1 MATVYAGDNDT
12 IGALPSVSVLL
23 RAFRS
28 PGAAPGDHPVLAAAR
43 KLVRCHEL
51 RRHAYR
57 DAHAPQVSSARVA
70 SCSQTVDGVDR
81 ERAELVERI
90 NIWVADNIAH
100 RAGASLHTETLG
112 AVIDRMAGKWVAA
125 QHALGLGE
133 TDPPLENIAGSALT
147 GEAHLHWVRLAELAD
162 GYQDLITDIAE
173 HRRRLPVF

>member
-28 PGAAPGDHPVLAAAR
+28 PGTAPGDHPVLAAAR
-43 KLVRCHEL
+43 QLVRCHEL

-57 DAHAPQVSSARVA
+57 DAHAPQVSSTRVA
-70 SCSQTVDGVDR
+70 SCNETVDRIDR
-81 ERAELVERI
+81 ERTALVERI
-90 NIWVADNIAH
+90 DTWVADNIAH

-125 QHALGLGE
+125 QHALGLGAAE
-133 TDPPLENIAGSALT
+133 PPLGETTVSALT